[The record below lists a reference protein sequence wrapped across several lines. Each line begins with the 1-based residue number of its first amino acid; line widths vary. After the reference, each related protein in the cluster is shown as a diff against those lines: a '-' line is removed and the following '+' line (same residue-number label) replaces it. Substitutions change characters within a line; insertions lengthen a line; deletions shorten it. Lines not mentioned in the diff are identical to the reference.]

1 MVKAN
6 GRGDRICSEGI
17 GFVLGLP
24 ASLEQ
29 YHTGL
34 EGRGKVMKVITDVVQ
49 LVLHYSKHIGGVL
62 DILRATTPTGFS
74 KKPSERSF
82 RLRVPRILNQ
92 FASSSRT

>member
-82 RLRVPRILNQ
+82 RLRVPRIL
-92 FASSSRT
+92 